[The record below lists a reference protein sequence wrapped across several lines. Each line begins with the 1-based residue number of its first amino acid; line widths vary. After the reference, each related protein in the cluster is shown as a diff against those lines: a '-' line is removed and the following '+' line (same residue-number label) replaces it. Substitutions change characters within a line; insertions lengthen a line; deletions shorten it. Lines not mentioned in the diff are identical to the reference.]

1 MPEYVTPLMQQ
12 FADLKEKYTDCL
24 VLFRLGD
31 FYELFDEDAKIG
43 AAILD
48 ITLTRKSQSK
58 GGDIPMAGVPYH
70 ALDSYLYKLVSA
82 GHKVA
87 IAEQVGEVTKGPGL
101 VERKV
106 VRIVTP
112 GTLLEEG
119 SLETKQNSYV
129 MTLTQRQV
137 SETETQIAF
146 ALADITTG
154 QLITAQ
160 EKCQTPETYLSD
172 IFTMYQP
179 KECVLPDELYN
190 NPKFLETLQRIAPD
204 LNVSP
209 YSAWKQYA
217 DTAAKHI
224 RQHFSV
230 KSLKGF
236 DLENKPL
243 AQEVVATLLG
253 YLEYTQQDPVKHI
266 RGIVLHQPQ
275 NWVSL
280 DRATITNLELLTTL
294 RDNQKRGSLLHHLDH
309 TQTSMGGRLLRQW
322 LIHPLRRKTDI
333 ETRQNVVTFFA
344 EHPKHLTKLQSVL
357 SEVGDIERLLSRL
370 SVGIGN
376 ARDMGRL
383 QQSLAQS
390 LEVKKVL
397 DTLSSYDWSRFL
409 PAFTTDLQTLN
420 NTIANTLLDE
430 PGFDPRQGGIIRAG
444 VSAELDELR
453 AQVEHSQDW
462 MLALEKTEREQTG
475 ITNLKIRSNKVFG
488 FYIEVSKSHLTKIP
502 EHYERKQTLVNSE
515 RFFTAE
521 LKEKEVAL
529 FAAEEKSKLIEHEI
543 YLGLVT
549 QVLEHTDALQTL
561 SQVIAELDCLAAL
574 AEVALQHRY
583 VAPTLTECRES
594 DAISISAG
602 RHPVV
607 ETLLNDTPFVP
618 NDTQLDPD
626 HQLHILTGPNMA
638 GKSVYIRQV
647 ALITLLAHIGSH
659 VPAEQ
664 ASISLVDKIFVR
676 SGASDIITAG
686 LSTFM
691 VEMVETAYILR
702 NATPHS
708 LIIMDE
714 IGRGTSTYDG
724 ISIAQSVAEYI
735 ATQPDF
741 QAKTLFATHYHE
753 LQELAKQHA
762 NIHNFQVAVDEH
774 EDEPVF
780 LHRVL
785 PGGADHSFGVAVA
798 KLAGLPEEVTQK
810 AEKRLQELESDRSG
824 AEHAGSSSE
833 NALQSDTLTAKLSRL
848 NIGQLT
854 PLEALNILAEWQKD
868 L

>member
-48 ITLTRKSQSK
+48 ITLTRKAQSK
-58 GGDIPMAGVPYH
+58 GGDIPMAGIPYH

-129 MTLTQRQV
+129 MTLTRREISE
-137 SETETQIAF
+137 SETQLAF

-154 QLITAQ
+154 QLITAE

-190 NPKFLETLQRIAPD
+190 NPEFLELLQRIAPD

-209 YSAWKQYA
+209 YTAWKQYA
-217 DTAAKHI
+217 SVADKHI

-236 DLENKPL
+236 DLENRPL

-253 YLEYTQQDPVKHI
+253 YLEYTQQDPVRHI

-275 NWVSL
+275 DWVAL
-280 DRATITNLELLTTL
+280 DRATITNLELLSTL

-322 LIHPLRRKTDI
+322 LIHPLRHKEAI
-333 ETRQNVVTFFA
+333 AERQNIVTFFT
-344 EHPKHLTKLQSVL
+344 EHPKHLSQLQSIL
-357 SEVGDIERLLSRL
+357 SEIGDIERLLSRL

-376 ARDMGRL
+376 ARDMARL
-383 QQSLAQS
+383 QQSLSQS
-390 LEVKKVL
+390 LEVQKFL
-397 DTLSSYDWSRFL
+397 NSLSSYDWSRYL
-409 PAFTTDLQTLN
+409 PAFTPKLRTLS
-420 NTIANTLLDE
+420 NTIAHTILNE

-462 MLALEKTEREQTG
+462 MLTLEKTEKEQTG

-488 FYIEVSKSHLTKIP
+488 FYIEFSKSHLTKIP
-502 EHYERKQTLVNSE
+502 DHYERKQTLVNSE

-529 FAAEEKSKLIEHEI
+529 FAAEEKSKQIEHEI
-543 YLGLVT
+543 YQELVT
-549 QVLEHTDALQTL
+549 QTLAHTDGLQTL
-561 SQVIAELDCLAAL
+561 SLAIAQLDCLSAF
-574 AEVALQHRY
+574 AEVALEHRY
-583 VAPTLTECRES
+583 CTPTLTES
-594 DAISISAG
+594 DEIRISAG

-607 ETLLNDTPFVP
+607 ETLLRDTPFVP
-618 NDTQLDPD
+618 NNTQLDTE

-647 ALITLLAHIGSH
+647 ALITLLAHIGGH
-659 VPAEQ
+659 VPAET
-664 ASISLVDKIFVR
+664 ATISVVDKIFVR
-676 SGASDIITAG
+676 SGASDVITAG

-702 NATPHS
+702 NATPKS

-724 ISIAQSVAEYI
+724 ISIAQSVA
-735 ATQPDF
+735 
-741 QAKTLFATHYHE
+741 
-753 LQELAKQHA
+753 
-762 NIHNFQVAVDEH
+762 
-774 EDEPVF
+774 
-780 LHRVL
+780 
-785 PGGADHSFGVAVA
+785 
-798 KLAGLPEEVTQK
+798 
-810 AEKRLQELESDRSG
+810 
-824 AEHAGSSSE
+824 
-833 NALQSDTLTAKLSRL
+833 
-848 NIGQLT
+848 
-854 PLEALNILAEWQKD
+854 
-868 L
+868 